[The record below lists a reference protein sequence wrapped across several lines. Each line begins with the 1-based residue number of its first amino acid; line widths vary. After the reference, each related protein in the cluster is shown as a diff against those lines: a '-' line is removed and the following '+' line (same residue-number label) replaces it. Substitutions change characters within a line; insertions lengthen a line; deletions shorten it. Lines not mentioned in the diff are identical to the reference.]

1 MKLVQWTDD
10 NGYYRLSLLR
20 DKDPDELAPQGV
32 PHEPP
37 DINDLDWERI
47 KREIHNLLVS
57 KRLLNWKDVQRS
69 QNGIT
74 NTINATIKRELIMLY
89 REKATEDSKNAAK
102 SSS

>member
-10 NGYYRLSLLR
+10 RGYYHLSLIR
-20 DKDPDELAPQGV
+20 NSDPEELGPKGV
-32 PHEPP
+32 PYDPP
-37 DINDLDWERI
+37 DLDNLDWERI

-57 KRLLNWKDVQRS
+57 KRLSTWEDVKRS

-74 NTINATIKRELIMLY
+74 STVNATLKRELILLY
-89 REKATEDSKNAAK
+89 RHKATEDRYAAD